1 MLIATLD
8 PIPDCTDANKIMD
21 IWSHPFLQE
30 KHKDV
35 ICNVHFS
42 TPAHKVIQSGPL
54 APVHVHKNLAIFTLR
69 INNTPAI
76 PLVIP
81 WNDHTFQVQYTCSL
95 WIDTPASNRWMV
107 YHLLPTMSLPGIA
120 NIDRPKPSRGSTP
133 KEEHSTIKIHF
144 HGGVGSQLQQFGVLR
159 FLKTQLQAFS
169 CIIGIQDSICDNH
182 TKLLDIPSPQAI
194 AKVLHLTKGV
204 IIISPKLAIVDTGAN
219 ADQWRMALTQAWKDD
234 PTNAPSRI
242 RYRPSHPNKQKCF
255 ATIAAT
261 QEQIQATK
269 ARGQH
274 NEIAPNKSNP
284 ETLRVNITANVDAT
298 GNLEEWLP
306 KLISEISTR
315 SNIPLQPQVDPDGL
329 NWHSWKPLFNFEG
342 SWTGNVIVQLE
353 SKEEMTNLAKAIKGT
368 TLNIHGHTTPLRI
381 SSPFVDM

>member
-1 MLIATLD
+1 M
-8 PIPDCTDANKIMD
+8 
-21 IWSHPFLQE
+21 
-30 KHKDV
+30 
-35 ICNVHFS
+35 
-42 TPAHKVIQSGPL
+42 
-54 APVHVHKNLAIFTLR
+54 
-69 INNTPAI
+69 
-76 PLVIP
+76 
-81 WNDHTFQVQYTCSL
+81 
-95 WIDTPASNRWMV
+95 
-107 YHLLPTMSLPGIA
+107 
-120 NIDRPKPSRGSTP
+120 PS
-133 KEEHSTIKIHF
+133 
-144 HGGVGSQLQQFGVLR
+144 
-159 FLKTQLQAFS
+159 
-169 CIIGIQDSICDNH
+169 
-182 TKLLDIPSPQAI
+182 DIPSPQAI

-269 ARGQH
+269 AREQH

-368 TLNIHGHTTPLRI
+368 TLNIHGHTTALRI